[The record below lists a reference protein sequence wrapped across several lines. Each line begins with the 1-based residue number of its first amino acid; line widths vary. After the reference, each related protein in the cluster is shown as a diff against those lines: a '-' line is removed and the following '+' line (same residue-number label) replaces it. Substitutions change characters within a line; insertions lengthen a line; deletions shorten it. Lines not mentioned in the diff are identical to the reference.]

1 MNTAGKANSKPST
14 SLFKRLGTKNGLMTL
29 ALWVGVTASA
39 HSEDLTDVDKIVE
52 KANHT
57 AFYQGDDGR
66 AEARML
72 IVDGQ
77 GRKQLRQFTIIRRD
91 IEDDRDQQFLVVFSR
106 PADVRDTTF
115 LVQKHIG
122 KDDDRWLYLPSLDL
136 VKRIAGGDKRT
147 SFVGSHFYY
156 EDVSG
161 RQLTEDSHELKATTN
176 EHYIVR
182 NEPKNPSSVEFS
194 EYSVWI
200 DKNTFMPVKT
210 EYLDSNGKLYRKVE
224 AIEIQSIDGFYTAT
238 KMRIDDFRSEGY
250 TLTEMRSIKYN
261 LGIPEDVFTERS
273 LRTPP
278 RQWLEAK

>member
-1 MNTAGKANSKPST
+1 MSTPATLIAGYTRLKTAAAKS
-14 SLFKRLGTKNGLMTL
+14 SLMAV
-29 ALWVGVTASA
+29 ALWLGSTAPA
-39 HSEDLTDVDKIVE
+39 HGEDLTDVNSIIE

-57 AFYQGDDGR
+57 AFYQGEDGR

-91 IEDDRDQQFLVVFSR
+91 VEDNRDQQFLVVFSR

-115 LVQKHIG
+115 LVQKHVG

-161 RQLTEDSHELKATTN
+161 RQLSEDLHELKATTD

-182 NEPKNPSSVEFS
+182 NKPKNPSSVEFS

-200 DKNTFMPVKT
+200 DKQTFMPVKT
-210 EYLDSNGKLYRKVE
+210 EYLDTNGKLYRKVE
-224 AIEIQSIDGFYTAT
+224 AVEIQSIDGFHTAT
-238 KMRIDDFRSEGY
+238 KMRIDDFRSGGY
-250 TLTEMRSIKYN
+250 TLNEMRSIKYN
-261 LGIPEDVFTERS
+261 IGVPEEVFTERS

-278 RQWLEAK
+278 RQWLEEK